1 MYHLDTPVLET
12 ERLVLHAPQLA
23 DWEPLAAFLSSARA
37 QYVGGPL
44 SRDRA
49 WRGFGHLVGHWVL
62 RGYGMF
68 FVTPK
73 GADTAIGMV
82 GPWFPEGWPEQEIG
96 WSMFAPEAEGQ
107 GYAFEAAIAAKA
119 HVFADLGW
127 KTAVSYIDPA
137 NARSIALAQRLGA
150 TFDPDAAK
158 VAGER
163 TPPLDHFLKTA
174 ARCASR

>member
-1 MYHLDTPVLET
+1 MYRIDTPVLET
-12 ERLVLHAPQLA
+12 DRLVLRAPQLG
-23 DWEPLAAFLSSARA
+23 DWEPLAGFLTSDRAR
-37 QYVGGPL
+37 YVGGPL

-73 GADTAIGMV
+73 GAQIAIGMV

-96 WSMFAPEAEGQ
+96 WSMFSAAAEGR
-107 GYAFEAAIAAKA
+107 GFAHEAAAAA
-119 HVFADLGW
+119 RTHVFADLGW

-137 NARSIALAQRLGA
+137 NDRSIALALRLGA
-150 TFDPDAAK
+150 RFDPDAAK
-158 VAGER
+158 VAGEDAVVYRHSAPEAR
-163 TPPLDHFLKTA
+163 T
-174 ARCASR
+174 